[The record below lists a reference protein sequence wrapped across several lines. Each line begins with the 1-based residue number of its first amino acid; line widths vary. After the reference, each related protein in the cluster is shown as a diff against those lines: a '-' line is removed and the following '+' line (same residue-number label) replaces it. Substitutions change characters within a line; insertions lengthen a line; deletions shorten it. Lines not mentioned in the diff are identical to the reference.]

1 MDRSLNARPA
11 IALPWR
17 HRRRRHLR
25 REFHPPR
32 ALRATGQVIV
42 GVLARRR
49 VRIALVCVLA
59 AAVVF
64 GGGWWWFRKS
74 EFVSVRTVR
83 VIGAGGPQAHAIE
96 AALRSAAHGMST
108 LDLDT
113 ASLRAAVAQFPL
125 VRGLH
130 ASTRFPHTLVITL
143 DESPP
148 VAVLVVGG
156 ARTAVAADGLVL
168 GAAVVTAGLPTVGA
182 QWQPQPGQT
191 VHEAGVLTALAV
203 LGAAPAALAARVAS
217 AYTGSHGLT
226 VAMRNGLLV
235 YFGDGDRAHA
245 KWLALERV
253 LLDEGSAGATYVD
266 VRLPERAAAG
276 GFPGGTPPPVSSP
289 NGEEAAATDPAT
301 EASVTALAEGLRA
314 SSPDTSPGSPVGAN
328 EPAGGGAAP
337 SSGGTSASTGASEPE
352 ASGGHEEASV
362 PGSSGGSSAA
372 PGGEA
377 STTPATTPE
386 PSTAGGAVAAPG
398 G

>member
-1 MDRSLNARPA
+1 M
-11 IALPWR
+11 
-17 HRRRRHLR
+17 
-25 REFHPPR
+25 PR
-32 ALRATGQVIV
+32 ALRRTGEPIARF
-42 GVLARRR
+42 LSRRR
-49 VRIALVCVLA
+49 VRIVLVCALAGALVM
-59 AAVVF
+59 

-96 AALRSAAHGMST
+96 SALRSAAHGMST

-130 ASTRFPHTLVITL
+130 VSTHFPHTLVITL
-143 DESPP
+143 DESRA
-148 VAVLVVGG
+148 VAALAVGD

-168 GAAVVTAGLPTVGA
+168 GAAVVTAGLPTVNA
-182 QWQPQPGQT
+182 QWQPQPGQS
-191 VHEAGVLTALAV
+191 VHEAGVLSALAV

-217 AYTGSHGLT
+217 VYTGSHGLT

-235 YFGDGDRAHA
+235 YFGDTDRAHA

-253 LLDEGSAGATYVD
+253 LLDEGSAGASYID

-289 NGEEAAATDPAT
+289 NDGEVATTDPAT
-301 EASVTALAEGLRA
+301 EASVAALAEGLRA
-314 SSPDTSPGSPVGAN
+314 SSPDTGADSPAGAN
-328 EPAGGGAAP
+328 EPSGGGSTP
-337 SSGGTSASTGASEPE
+337 SAGGTSAGAGTSEPE
-352 ASGGHEEASV
+352 ASAGHEEGSV
-362 PGSSGGSSAA
+362 PGSSGGASAA
-372 PGGEA
+372 PGTEA
-377 STTPATTPE
+377 STTPATTAE
-386 PSTAGGAVAAPG
+386 PSSAGGAVAAPG